1 MFRWQSKGYEEY
13 KQERDRSPEYVRHS
27 KPQIYS
33 LHDHDYK
40 EYEGLSQDQDLVYN
54 NKNTLG
60 LCQIIFE
67 FFNPKFG
74 IGMVEL

>member
-13 KQERDRSPEYVRHS
+13 NQERDRSPEYVRHS

-40 EYEGLSQDQDLVYN
+40 EYRRPQSRSRFILQQQEYVRIVSNY
-54 NKNTLG
+54 
-60 LCQIIFE
+60 F
-67 FFNPKFG
+67 
-74 IGMVEL
+74 